1 MFSQIKNDLIK
12 NSIKNEV
19 ISNNNNT
26 MSFPL
31 ELNKELEGFKNK
43 LKPLK
48 ELQEGDKLG
57 KDNDGNY
64 MIFKAGFFQKSWRY
78 YYDEDRS
85 KTDEYLN
92 EDFQSYSAFLDKIIS
107 TADTD
112 LLNVFKDFSNKVSS
126 YSQKIIN
133 RLYNLKKT
141 YQNDINNKNIIARI
155 DSIILV
161 LLDFKDKIN
170 NIYDKKNL
178 AHMSMY
184 LQNNSTCLSKSL

>member
-1 MFSQIKNDLIK
+1 MISQIKKDLIN
-12 NSIKNEV
+12 NSIKNEML
-19 ISNNNNT
+19 SNNNK
-26 MSFPL
+26 MQFPL
-31 ELNKELEGFKNK
+31 EFNKELEEFKNK
-43 LKPLK
+43 FKPLK
-48 ELQEGDKLG
+48 ELKEGDKLG
-57 KDNDGNY
+57 KDYDGNY

-92 EDFQSYSAFLDKIIS
+92 QDFQSYSGFLDKIIS
-107 TADTD
+107 TADSD
-112 LLNVFKDFSNKVSS
+112 LLNVFKDFSNKVAT

-141 YQNDINNKNIIARI
+141 YQNDTNSKNIIARI

-170 NIYDKKNL
+170 NIYEKKNL

-184 LQNNSTCLSKSL
+184 LQNNSSSLSKSL

>member
-12 NSIKNEV
+12 NTIKNEV
-19 ISNNNNT
+19 LSNNNNT

-31 ELNKELEGFKNK
+31 EFNKELEEFKK
-43 LKPLK
+43 KFKPLK

-64 MIFKAGFFQKSWRY
+64 MIFKKGFFQKSWRY

-85 KTDEYLN
+85 KTDDYLN

-126 YSQKIIN
+126 YSQKIIT
-133 RLYNLKKT
+133 RLYYLKKT
-141 YQNDINNKNIIARI
+141 YQDDVNSRAIIARI
-155 DSIILV
+155 DSIILT

-170 NIYDKKNL
+170 TIYEKKNL
-178 AHMSMY
+178 AHMSLY
-184 LQNNSTCLSKSL
+184 LQNSNFLSKSL